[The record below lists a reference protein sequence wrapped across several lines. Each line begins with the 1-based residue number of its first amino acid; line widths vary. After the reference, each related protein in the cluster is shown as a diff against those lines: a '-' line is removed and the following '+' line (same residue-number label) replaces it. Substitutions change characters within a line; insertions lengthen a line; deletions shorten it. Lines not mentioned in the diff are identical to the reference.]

1 MKATPVAALVAAAIV
16 AAALGAAALGASGP
30 AAPPPPRPWLV
41 VFALS
46 PDHTARE
53 ASALEERLRADRSV
67 ARLWYVGC
75 RAQVAALKGRR
86 SGTDPCDPASPANHY
101 FTPFVCV
108 AARSGTSTS
117 GPAAALVRR
126 YAALVLPGVERVT
139 LYKPVG
145 RAVSP
150 CVYR

>member
-75 RAQVAALKGRR
+75 PRR
-86 SGTDPCDPASPANHY
+86 S
-101 FTPFVCV
+101 
-108 AARSGTSTS
+108 
-117 GPAAALVRR
+117 RR
-126 YAALVLPGVERVT
+126 
-139 LYKPVG
+139 
-145 RAVSP
+145 
-150 CVYR
+150 

>member
-16 AAALGAAALGASGP
+16 AATLVAAGRAG
-30 AAPPPPRPWLV
+30 PPPPRPWLV

-46 PDHTARE
+46 PDHTAHQV
-53 ASALEERLRADRSV
+53 SALEERLRVDRSV

-75 RAQVAALKGRR
+75 RAQVAALKGRG

>member
-1 MKATPVAALVAAAIV
+1 MAGGARCVGTRRAASPVARRLLAQPGSHPTRL
-16 AAALGAAALGASGP
+16 
-30 AAPPPPRPWLV
+30 
-41 VFALS
+41 
-46 PDHTARE
+46 
-53 ASALEERLRADRSV
+53 SALEARLRADRSV

-75 RAQVAALKGRR
+75 REQVAALKGRG

-108 AARSGTSTS
+108 AARSGRPTS

-126 YAALVLPGVERVT
+126 YATLVLPGVERVT

-145 RAVSP
+145 RPVSP

>member
-16 AAALGAAALGASGP
+16 AAALVGAALGASGR
-30 AAPPPPRPWLV
+30 AGPPPPRPWLV

-46 PDHTARE
+46 PDHTARQ

-75 RAQVAALKGRR
+75 REQVAALKGRS